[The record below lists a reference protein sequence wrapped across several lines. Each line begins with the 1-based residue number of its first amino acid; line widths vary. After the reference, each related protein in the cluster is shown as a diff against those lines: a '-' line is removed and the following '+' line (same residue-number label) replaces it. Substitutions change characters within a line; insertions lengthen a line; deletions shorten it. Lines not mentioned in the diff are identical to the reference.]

1 MLANLREGWLPD
13 EDRFQ
18 LADFE
23 TRTRFPVCKLIDR
36 LRADWQDDQSLPVQ
50 LARAQIAALRTAGD
64 PEGRYRAKWQLVRN
78 LYEMGYNAERV
89 RELFR
94 LIDWMMHLREDF
106 EERFK
111 QELDQLEES
120 LQMPFVTSVERL
132 AKAEGRTEGRTE
144 GGATVL
150 LKLLTKRWGPLP
162 EELQQQ
168 IQACRSTN

>member
-1 MLANLREGWLPD
+1 
-13 EDRFQ
+13 
-18 LADFE
+18 
-23 TRTRFPVCKLIDR
+23 
-36 LRADWQDDQSLPVQ
+36 
-50 LARAQIAALRTAGD
+50 
-64 PEGRYRAKWQLVRN
+64 
-78 LYEMGYNAERV
+78 MGYNAEQV

-94 LIDWMMHLREDF
+94 LIDWMMHLRADL

-120 LQMPFVTSVERL
+120 LQMPFVTSVERI

-162 EELQQQ
+162 EELQ
-168 IQACRSTN
+168 